1 MKLERTMRFRVDFKK
16 PWAQYSAAL
25 MGLFVFLRAVCFFAC
40 RNMAEV
46 PSGELW
52 LHLIIPLAL
61 GIAYIGLL
69 RGAQLNVPVVYGGA
83 GAAYCLL
90 MIVYN
95 LQYGASFGVILAVI
109 WYILA
114 ALVLLATVLGF
125 LPNRLYMTIAF
136 AVAVAL
142 QLLTGRAGSY
152 LTELQIG
159 ILLRESSN
167 LFGTAA
173 FACLAPALAGRIISG

>member
-1 MKLERTMRFRVDFKK
+1 
-16 PWAQYSAAL
+16 
-25 MGLFVFLRAVCFFAC
+25 
-40 RNMAEV
+40 
-46 PSGELW
+46 
-52 LHLIIPLAL
+52 
-61 GIAYIGLL
+61 
-69 RGAQLNVPVVYGGA
+69 
-83 GAAYCLL
+83 
-90 MIVYN
+90 
-95 LQYGASFGVILAVI
+95 
-109 WYILA
+109 
-114 ALVLLATVLGF
+114 
-125 LPNRLYMTIAF
+125 MTIVF